1 MKAKQRKVFG
11 ERSYTNKE
19 RRKNIMWLAD
29 WCALIGEF
37 VTIAIGIFA
46 VASDQWGLLV
56 GAGILFI
63 AIAVLW
69 AEWRADK

>member
-1 MKAKQRKVFG
+1 
-11 ERSYTNKE
+11 
-19 RRKNIMWLAD
+19 MWLAD
-29 WCALIGEF
+29 WAALGGE
-37 VTIAIGIFA
+37 VVAIAIGIFA
-46 VASDQWGLLV
+46 VASDQWFLLV

>member
-1 MKAKQRKVFG
+1 
-11 ERSYTNKE
+11 
-19 RRKNIMWLAD
+19 MWLAD
-29 WCALIGEF
+29 WCAAIGEIIA
-37 VTIAIGIFA
+37 IAIGVFA
-46 VASDQWGLLV
+46 FVTDQWFVLV

>member
-1 MKAKQRKVFG
+1 
-11 ERSYTNKE
+11 
-19 RRKNIMWLAD
+19 MWLAD
-29 WCALIGEF
+29 WCALIGEILA
-37 VTIAIGIFA
+37 IAIGIFA

-69 AEWRADK
+69 VEWRAGR